1 MKTITFFQ
9 RIFIASLLLVM
20 LSVNA
25 FSAAFTKGNLVV
37 TRVGAGTVALANVF
51 TPIFLDEYTPTGTF
65 VQSVPL
71 PTVASGINQPIGLS
85 GNTRNMEGT
94 LNLSVDKRY
103 LLTSGY
109 KNNLAGVPGSSN
121 SRIIA
126 RVDVNGVVNSS
137 TQLNELS
144 STVRG
149 VASTNGTDLW
159 IGNGPAY
166 TTIGAVT
173 NSTTPAQVLST
184 ASFMGAINM
193 GIYDNKLYNCGAVA
207 QNRFGYFDATAPSPG
222 NQTYTTLASYNGAN
236 GTVNGQIAGPNSF
249 VMFDLDPTI
258 PGVDVLYVAEDVY
271 NPYPTSTT
279 DNTSKGLTKFSKN
292 ATGLWVKTGSAS
304 CPTTTNGL
312 TGLTGTYNASTGVT
326 LYAVTESVDAT
337 GGLTSTAPTS
347 IVTITDNTGYNGTL
361 SGSLSLVV
369 TSGTNTAFRGIA
381 FAPEGAAYS
390 TNAASNIAKTA
401 ATLNAAITAD
411 GGNII
416 TERGFNYSTTAGVKI
431 TDNKN
436 IVAGTTGA
444 YTQNLA
450 GLSLNTKY
458 YAAAYVTNSVGTT
471 QGNEVSFYTLA
482 EVPSAPTVNNPSSST
497 LAVTVNVNGNPAA
510 TTFAIQ
516 ETGSSNYVQADG
528 TLAATAVWQTAATWA
543 TKTVT
548 GLAANTSYT
557 FVTKARNGALVETAL
572 SAATISSTITTALNN
587 TSNELPLVASN
598 GKIKFTAQAGEK
610 LEVYNTVGQRI
621 INMLTSEGENTIAI
635 PFKGVAMVKVGS
647 RVAKVA
653 L

>member
-20 LSVNA
+20 LSANA

-85 GNTRNMEGT
+85 GNTRMTEGD
-94 LNLSVDKRY
+94 LNLSSDKRY

-109 KNNLAGVPGSSN
+109 KTNLAGVPGSSN
-121 SRIIA
+121 NSRIIA
-126 RVDVNGVVNSS
+126 RIDVNGVVNSS

-173 NSTTPAQVLST
+173 STATPAQVLST
-184 ASFMGAINM
+184 ASFMGALNL
-193 GIYDNKLYNCGAVA
+193 GIYDNKLYNCSNVA

-222 NQTYTTLASYNGAN
+222 NQTYTTLASYNGAG
-236 GTVNGQIAGPNSF
+236 GTVNNQIVCPNSF

-258 PGVDVLYVAEDVY
+258 PGVDVLYVAEDIY
-271 NPYPTSTT
+271 NPGLTT

-312 TGLTGTYNASTGVT
+312 TGLTGTYNAGTGVT

-337 GGLTSTAPTS
+337 GGTTSTAPTS

-390 TNAASNIAKTA
+390 TNAASNITKTS
-401 ATLNAAITAD
+401 ATLNATVTAN
-411 GGNII
+411 GGNTI

-471 QGNEVSFYTLA
+471 QGNEISFYTLA
-482 EVPSAPTVNNPSSST
+482 EIPTAPTVNNPTANT
-497 LAVTVNVNGNPAA
+497 LSVTVNVNGNPAA

-516 ETGSSNYVQADG
+516 EKTTSNYVQADG

-653 L
+653 M